1 MQLISVKSRYYGCV
15 KPTIMVEWLA
25 LRILKAP
32 GSNLRPETA
41 VQAFGGFVQFLQS
54 NGGMVSC
61 KIRNDHFLPHPS

>member
-1 MQLISVKSRYYGCV
+1 
-15 KPTIMVEWLA
+15 MVEWLA

-41 VQAFGGFVQFLQS
+41 VQAFGGFVQFFQS
-54 NGGMVSC
+54 NGGMVSS